1 MAGPMQEADLIR
13 SIEALTP
20 FVEQH
25 AADAERDRKPVD
37 AVMDALEAT
46 GLYRYFVPKRF
57 GGFEFSVEGFA
68 RIGMALG
75 EACLSTAWVTTFCME
90 HNWILAQFNREAQE
104 EIFGGQPYI
113 IAPGMVAPTGMA
125 APEDGGFRLSGRWE
139 WSTGIMHADWVL
151 VGAITAGGDPE
162 RPDVGMYVAP
172 RSEVT
177 VLDTW
182 TEVYGRLLLGYPA
195 NGPV

>member
-1 MAGPMQEADLIR
+1 
-13 SIEALTP
+13 
-20 FVEQH
+20 
-25 AADAERDRKPVD
+25 
-37 AVMDALEAT
+37 
-46 GLYRYFVPKRF
+46 
-57 GGFEFSVEGFA
+57 
-68 RIGMALG
+68 
-75 EACLSTAWVTTFCME
+75 ME

-113 IAPGMVAPTGMA
+113 IAPGMLAPTGMA

-151 VGAITAGGDPE
+151 VGAITAGGDRE
-162 RPDVGMYVAP
+162 RPDVGMYVVP